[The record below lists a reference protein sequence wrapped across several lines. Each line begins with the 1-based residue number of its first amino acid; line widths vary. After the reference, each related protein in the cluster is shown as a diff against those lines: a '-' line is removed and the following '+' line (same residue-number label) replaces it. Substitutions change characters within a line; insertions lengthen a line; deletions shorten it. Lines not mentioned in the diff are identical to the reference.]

1 MTWYAIR
8 AIFLV
13 LLVLAGPARA
23 EPAASVVDGD
33 TIKLNG
39 TTYRLHG
46 IDAPEKAQVCQRDNM
61 DWLCGQEAAAHLR
74 GLVAARP
81 VACEARDRDRY
92 GRIVAICRAGGV
104 DLNRAMVRAGLA
116 WAYTQ
121 YGRDYEDAELEAQI
135 MGNGVWAASVR
146 AQTPWDWRRT
156 RKGNGR
162 SQSGANP
169 GLTGLGR

>member
-1 MTWYAIR
+1 MILYAIR
-8 AIFLV
+8 LIALALIL
-13 LLVLAGPARA
+13 LAGPAHA

-46 IDAPEKAQVCQRDNM
+46 IDAPEKAQVCHRDNM

-74 GLVAARP
+74 GLVAGRP

-92 GRIVAICRAGGV
+92 GRIVAICRAGGL

-135 MGNGVWAASVR
+135 MGSGIWAANVQ
-146 AQTPWDWRRT
+146 ALPPWDWRRT
-156 RKGNGR
+156 RKGSGR